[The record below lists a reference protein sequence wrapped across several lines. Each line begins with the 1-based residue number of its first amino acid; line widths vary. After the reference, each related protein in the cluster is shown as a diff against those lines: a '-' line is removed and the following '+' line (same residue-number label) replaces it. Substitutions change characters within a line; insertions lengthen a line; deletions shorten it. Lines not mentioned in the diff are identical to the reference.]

1 MWEMLI
7 LAISGNAQSSLGT
20 TQINQMKEYANDVQS
35 HVLESCGH
43 WLMEE
48 CPVQVEDLVIDFFN
62 KK

>member
-1 MWEMLI
+1 MLI

-48 CPVQVEDLVIDFFN
+48 CPVQVEDLVIDFF
-62 KK
+62 

>member
-1 MWEMLI
+1 MLI
-7 LAISGNAQSSLGT
+7 LAISDNAQSSLGT
-20 TQINQMKEYANDVQS
+20 TQINQMKEYANDVQG

-48 CPVQVEDLVIDFFN
+48 YPVQVEDLVIDFFN